1 MSTRRLFLLI
11 TCATTLVAH
20 PARGQNARFDTALVR
35 SLTVA
40 SLLQA
45 AAVEVEVAGLRSTN
59 ATVAAM
65 VDRLVARL
73 NRPAVTQLPLAVV
86 ANAVEYTTEGRR
98 AGFRHVARV
107 SRRGVAVGLG
117 SGDAA
122 DLDTL
127 TRLMPA
133 ELRMAMESRQPPVPD
148 DSVDR
153 ILEPITALNTAR
165 LEGSLASSVEKLN
178 RFERKYGPNAPRLN
192 AAEVVLNYAAQWI
205 PLFQPDADGWPSRWE
220 VIASYVPGYITMVS
234 EQATTVTVAELGLRA
249 YIWNRGWGADGGGIL
264 RPGYLS
270 FGLALAGEGDGAFV
284 SPLQGESRIGGFIG
298 WGGAKVAWV
307 TGSRSRVMFT
317 RQVQLVP
324 WVF

>member
-1 MSTRRLFLLI
+1 MKRCLLAI
-11 TCATTLVAH
+11 AGAAVLGVS
-20 PARGQNARFDTALVR
+20 PARAQDARFDTALVR
-35 SLTVA
+35 TLTVA

-45 AAVEVEVAGLRSTN
+45 ATVELEVSGIRSTN

-65 VDRLVARL
+65 VDRVVARL

-98 AGFRHVARV
+98 AGFSQVARV
-107 SRRGVAVGLG
+107 SRRAVATGLG

-133 ELRMAMESRQPPVPD
+133 ELRFAMEGRQPPVPD

-153 ILEPITALNTAR
+153 ILEPLTALNAAR
-165 LEGSLASSVEKLN
+165 LGRSLASSVEKLN
-178 RFERKYGPNAPRLN
+178 RFERKYGPGAPRLN
-192 AAEVVLNYAAQWI
+192 AAEVALNFAAQWI

-220 VIASYVPGYITMVS
+220 VVASYVPGYITMVS
-234 EQATTVTVAELGLRA
+234 ERATTVTVAELGLRA
-249 YIWNRGWGADGGGIL
+249 YIWNRGWGGDGGGVL
-264 RPGYLS
+264 RPGYVT
-270 FGLALAGEGDGAFV
+270 FGVALAGEGDGSFV
-284 SPLQGESRIGGFIG
+284 SPLQGDQRVGAFVG
-298 WGGAKVAWV
+298 WGGAKLAWV
-307 TGSRSRVMFT
+307 GGSRSRVMFT

-324 WVF
+324 WLF